1 MNPASPTRRHC
12 TALLLAA
19 ALPGCGATRRGWES
33 VATLDPAA
41 AVPERSTGQWRPPL
55 ALPGL
60 QLRVWLDNR
69 EQWEDDKVVLGGLPA
84 GRDRS
89 LLRTPGATSGRT
101 GVDVW
106 ATPQRAGFVFDPR
119 AAVLRVGDR
128 SVRATAGGLSVPFRL
143 RPDGRL
149 SGEPPPALPVDGRP
163 PLPADGQTVRLTLD
177 FDLPAPSP
185 QREDLAL
192 DLAGALGVPGGPP
205 LPLILFRPGR
215 WAVGYT

>member
-1 MNPASPTRRHC
+1 MNPATPNRRHC
-12 TALLLAA
+12 TVLLLAV

-33 VATLDPAA
+33 VATLDPSA
-41 AVPERSTGQWRPPL
+41 AVPERGTGQWRPAL

-69 EQWEDDKVVLGGLPA
+69 EQREDDKVVLGVVPA
-84 GRDRS
+84 GQDHRP
-89 LLRTPGATSGRT
+89 LRTPGGASGRT
-101 GVDVW
+101 GVELW
-106 ATPQRAGFVFDPR
+106 ATPQRAGLVFDPR
-119 AAVLRVGDR
+119 AARLQVGVQRVPAR
-128 SVRATAGGLSVPFRL
+128 AGGLSVPFRL

-149 SGEPPPALPVDGRP
+149 TGEPPPALPLAHP
-163 PLPADGQTVRLTLD
+163 AELPADGLTTRLTLD

-192 DLAGALGVPGGPP
+192 DLAGALAAPDGPV
-205 LPLILFRPGR
+205 LPLIHFRPGR